1 MHEELIERLK
11 MLSRQND
18 TALCAGEHE
27 VINDAIAALSQPSG
41 NSGQLAEWK
50 LVPIAMTE
58 AMHLAYWNRGNDDDP
73 ISDLLTIG
81 DRAATQLDWEAMLAA
96 APPPPAAAP
105 SGWLPIESAP
115 KNKRIALGW
124 DYLKT
129 QAPCFGQWDE
139 DQYAKKPRPF
149 WRTDVDRYRGL
160 NEERR
165 SPPSHWMDITP
176 PAPRDPSP

>member
-1 MHEELIERLK
+1 MHEELIERLTNAAARDWTLPHDK
-11 MLSRQND
+11 
-18 TALCAGEHE
+18 LCIHE
-27 VINDAIAALSQPSG
+27 AIAALSQPSG
-41 NSGQLAEWK
+41 DSGQLAGWQ
-50 LVPIAMTE
+50 LVPVEPTTGMVCNAVGE
-58 AMHLAYWNRGNDDDP
+58 
-73 ISDLLTIG
+73 LTSEQA
-81 DRAATQLDWEAMLAA
+81 RRVYKAMLAA
-96 APPPPAAAP
+96 APPPPVAAP

-176 PAPRDPSP
+176 PAPREPSP

>member
-41 NSGQLAEWK
+41 NSGQLAVAEVFHDCGAMWLNWLTDEQAIPAGTK
-50 LVPIAMTE
+50 L
-58 AMHLAYWNRGNDDDP
+58 Y
-73 ISDLLTIG
+73 
-81 DRAATQLDWEAMLAA
+81 A
-96 APPPPAAAP
+96 APPPTVAAP

-149 WRTDVDRYRGL
+149 WKTDVDRYRGL

-176 PAPRDPSP
+176 PAPREPSP